1 MFFTH
6 FIIFAITLVRRL
18 YIPSNFPSYCLLTTS
33 YLKEFRER
41 AVQLAQRKDGNPVHF
56 VEACP
61 TDAAGDGDAEDKGKG
76 KGNCSPLHSPSNGS
90 GNGHGHDN
98 VSSHGTDR
106 LNEGLPDMAEEK
118 EMDRD
123 RDGRFVPRD
132 NNIEDVNMNMV
143 GAKSGDKSVDA
154 PTAKEASPS
163 SRSGSK
169 MEASCEGRTFA
180 SDEHGREESQAATEG
195 LGALTILAPRGMYGY
210 CIVFTSYSLSVDIAG
225 TAMEDY
231 LQRYYLG

>member
-1 MFFTH
+1 MSDANDSSTTFHPIVFSLLH
-6 FIIFAITLVRRL
+6 TLT
-18 YIPSNFPSYCLLTTS
+18 N
-33 YLKEFRER
+33 LKEFRER

-61 TDAAGDGDAEDKGKG
+61 TDAAVDGNAEDKG
-76 KGNCSPLHSPSNGS
+76 KGNCSPLHSPSNG
-90 GNGHGHDN
+90 NGHGN
-98 VSSHGTDR
+98 VSSHGADR

-169 MEASCEGRTFA
+169 MEASFA
-180 SDEHGREESQAATEG
+180 NDEHAREDSQAATEG
-195 LGALTILAPRGMYGY
+195 LGALTILAPRGMGMASSELH
-210 CIVFTSYSLSVDIAG
+210 ILRVSILLVP
-225 TAMEDY
+225 
-231 LQRYYLG
+231 LLGIIYRVIT